1 MVLVLLIVTG
11 VYANH
16 FQNGFHFDDAH
27 TVLDNPYVRS
37 LRNLPRFF
45 TDTATF
51 SVLPANRTYRPI
63 VSASLAFDYALGGG
77 YKPFWFHFSTFLVF
91 LAQLVFMGVLY
102 ERVLESVR
110 PAADST
116 NRIVAVLA
124 VAWYGLHPAIAE
136 TVNYVIQRGDVFST
150 FGVVAALAIFARWR
164 KMRCTGLYLL
174 PLVFAMLSKPPA
186 AVFPLLLFVY
196 IVMFESEE
204 KRRITRAALPC
215 VPAVVVAALLMLL
228 QSAMTP
234 KSYTPSILSASAYRL
249 MQPLVLMRYCA
260 SLFLPLHLNVDTD
273 LMASSTV
280 TLGVAFGIG
289 FLALLIACIWFTARR
304 TSTRPIGFGLLWFLI
319 ASLPTSLYPLSEVEN
334 DHRMF
339 FPFVGLMLAVVAS
352 LVLIVERFS
361 RTVGSPRRAQQAA
374 IALSVLLLGCY
385 AYGTCRRNLVWHTDE
400 SLWLDDVKKCPH
412 NGRGL
417 MNYGLIQMAQ
427 GAYPVALD
435 YFQRALQYTPDY
447 PTLEINLGVV
457 YGAMHQGANASQH
470 FSRALQLAPG
480 NDEVHYY
487 YARWLYQS
495 GELDAAVH
503 ELQTAVALNP
513 SRIDQRD
520 LLAEAYGVQ
529 GDLSRAHATARDT
542 LSIAPGDPGAT
553 RILAESKSPAPNYWI
568 NSSLFQYQSGN
579 YSSCIAD
586 AKKAIAVQ
594 PDSAPAYANLGAG
607 YAGLQ
612 NWDLAI
618 QSERDAMRI
627 DPHFTLANNNLALY
641 TRLSAANPAGPRTP
655 EDWLNTSLRD
665 NQAGLYEKSIQDA
678 HAALRLRPD
687 YAEAWNNIAA
697 AYEAMHRWD
706 DAIAA
711 ADKALALKPGLQLAK
726 NNLAWSLSQK
736 RVQAN

>member
-1 MVLVLLIVTG
+1 LVYRITRHIPIVLVLLIVTG
-11 VYANH
+11 VYSNH

-27 TVLDNPYVRS
+27 TVLDNPYVHS
-37 LRNLPRFF
+37 LKNLPRFF

-63 VSASLAFDYALGGG
+63 VSASLALDYALGGG
-77 YKPFWFHFSTFLVF
+77 YKPFWFHLSTFLVF
-91 LAQLVFMGVLY
+91 LAQILFMSVLY
-102 ERVLESVR
+102 RCILESVR
-110 PAADST
+110 PVADST
-116 NRIVAVLA
+116 NRIVAILA

-150 FGVVAALAIFARWR
+150 FGVVAALAIFAQWP
-164 KMRCTGLYLL
+164 KMRRTGLYLL
-174 PLVFAMLSKPPA
+174 PLAFAMLSKPPA

-204 KRRITRAALPC
+204 KRRFARAAMAC
-215 VPAVVVAALLMLL
+215 VPAVIVTALLMVL
-228 QSAMTP
+228 QAVMTP
-234 KSYTPSILSASAYRL
+234 KSYTPSILLASAYRL
-249 MQPLVLMRYCA
+249 AQPLVLMRYCA
-260 SLFLPLHLNVDTD
+260 SMFLPIHLNVDTD
-273 LMASSTV
+273 LAASSTV
-280 TLGVAFGIG
+280 TFGVALGIG
-289 FLALLIACIWFTARR
+289 FLAMLLACIWFTARR

-339 FPFVGLMLAVVAS
+339 FPFVGLVLAVAAS
-352 LVLIVERFS
+352 LVLIVERFF
-361 RTVGSPRRAQQAA
+361 RTVGSPRARQVA
-374 IALSVLLLGCY
+374 IALSVVLLACY
-385 AYGTCRRNLVWHTDE
+385 AYGTCRRNLVWRTDE

-427 GAYPVALD
+427 GAYPAALD
-435 YFQRALQYTPDY
+435 YFQRALQYTPNY

-487 YARWLYQS
+487 YARWLYQI
-495 GELDAAVH
+495 GELDTAIH

-513 SRIDQRD
+513 SRIAQRD
-520 LLAEAYGVQ
+520 LLAEAYAVK
-529 GDLSRAHATARDT
+529 GDLARAHTTARDT
-542 LSIAPGDPGAT
+542 LSIAPGDREAT
-553 RILAESKSPAPNYWI
+553 HILAESESPALSYWI

-586 AKKAIAVQ
+586 AKKAIAFQ

-618 QSERDAMRI
+618 QSEREALRI
-627 DPHFTLANNNLALY
+627 DPHFTLASNNLALY
-641 TRLSAANPAGPRTP
+641 TRLSPANAAGPRTP
-655 EDWLNTSLRD
+655 ED
-665 NQAGLYEKSIQDA
+665 
-678 HAALRLRPD
+678 
-687 YAEAWNNIAA
+687 
-697 AYEAMHRWD
+697 
-706 DAIAA
+706 
-711 ADKALALKPGLQLAK
+711 
-726 NNLAWSLSQK
+726 
-736 RVQAN
+736 